1 MLSKAL
7 GCDDNKVRRAFIMNR
22 LKESQPSDLKYI
34 SEERK
39 KEVEQVFNT
48 LGLINQENLPN
59 HSDPSEGYNMP
70 FKQFSVLKNEKII
83 FTSSS

>member
-1 MLSKAL
+1 
-7 GCDDNKVRRAFIMNR
+7 MNR

-48 LGLINQENLPN
+48 LGLLDRENLPN
-59 HSDPSEGYNMP
+59 YNLANYSHPSEGYNMP
-70 FKQFSVLKNEKII
+70 FKQFSILKDEKII
-83 FTSSS
+83 FNSSN

>member
-1 MLSKAL
+1 M
-7 GCDDNKVRRAFIMNR
+7 DR

-48 LGLINQENLPN
+48 LGLLNQENLPN
-59 HSDPSEGYNMP
+59 YSDLSEGYSTP
-70 FKQFSVLKNEKII
+70 FKQFSVLKDEKII
-83 FTSSS
+83 FNSSN

>member
-1 MLSKAL
+1 M
-7 GCDDNKVRRAFIMNR
+7 DR

-48 LGLINQENLPN
+48 LGLMDQRNLPN
-59 HSDPSEGYNMP
+59 YSHPSEGYNMP
-70 FKQFSVLKNEKII
+70 FKQFSILKDGKII
-83 FTSSS
+83 FNSSN